1 MDADEKIAQ
10 ASEVKDRADEER
22 KASESEEES
31 SYYDTEEESE
41 QEEGQTGLEPEEPK
55 TQEIFDDVVDV
66 TGNMSQEKRAEIEAQ
81 KIFKAAHKCAK
92 TE

>member
-41 QEEGQTGLEPEEPK
+41 
-55 TQEIFDDVVDV
+55 
-66 TGNMSQEKRAEIEAQ
+66 
-81 KIFKAAHKCAK
+81 
-92 TE
+92 